1 MDTIVSRNT
10 IKLATTA
17 SAVDDYYNG
26 CDIIFTRFDKRTGKK
41 TLQKMSI
48 TDYDGATKIATID
61 GLWDESV
68 IPGQETAEKKDT
80 YSIVPRYPDSRVSI
94 NPAIQSLDYIV
105 SERYGRGLNP
115 IKDLYL
121 PSWLESARTCD
132 KGSDVTVEVQSG
144 TLPAV
149 NAVYKYPATG
159 DLLFQGKVVSVS
171 GQYVRFTDVIG
182 KLSNK
187 WNSWKFYDT
196 NTIVYDED
204 RVYTVSVAGV
214 KTTQPEHVTG
224 TVNGLLYIDP
234 TTTTIPLTKVSGVG
248 GDTLNLKTD
257 GNPVRAKKNGVTVS
271 GYSLYDSDGIDHW
284 RYVGWDEHSQRY
296 VTQHQT
302 NLIVDTSAPLFD
314 NMNSFLEHF
323 GGMLRYN
330 AGRYYLEIE
339 EAEGGIQ
346 PTDDPRR
353 VTEDDIV
360 SKINI
365 SDDGIRST
373 FNSLTVAFA
382 DPANKFEARN
392 ISFFNSEFLK
402 TDRNVPK
409 KGTLSIPGITS
420 YYNARLLADKFLIK
434 SRYNLKISFNMSP
447 KGALLLAGRVI
458 EVPYYRYGWSDKK
471 FRITDLTHNPD
482 CSVDIVAEEYDD
494 SYYNISPIMKLPG
507 VGVGGSRGNTTLAS
521 PTNLIATN
529 NTSGNEGIAGIQLT
543 WDNAPGANP
552 NYVTTEVHMSYSS
565 NYQIT
570 VTNISAN
577 NLLTTSTAHGLMVDS
592 LITSESSSNGLI
604 SEGKY
609 YVIETPSSTT
619 FKISYQKGG
628 PAVSLVNGSGAFV
641 FTTARIIAEVPVPEN
656 SYFDANTGGETD
668 RIEKYYWIR
677 HRINA

>member
-1 MDTIVSRNT
+1 
-10 IKLATTA
+10 
-17 SAVDDYYNG
+17 
-26 CDIIFTRFDKRTGKK
+26 
-41 TLQKMSI
+41 
-48 TDYDGATKIATID
+48 
-61 GLWDESV
+61 
-68 IPGQETAEKKDT
+68 
-80 YSIVPRYPDSRVSI
+80 
-94 NPAIQSLDYIV
+94 
-105 SERYGRGLNP
+105 
-115 IKDLYL
+115 
-121 PSWLESARTCD
+121 
-132 KGSDVTVEVQSG
+132 
-144 TLPAV
+144 
-149 NAVYKYPATG
+149 
-159 DLLFQGKVVSVS
+159 
-171 GQYVRFTDVIG
+171 
-182 KLSNK
+182 
-187 WNSWKFYDT
+187 
-196 NTIVYDED
+196 
-204 RVYTVSVAGV
+204 
-214 KTTQPEHVTG
+214 
-224 TVNGLLYIDP
+224 
-234 TTTTIPLTKVSGVG
+234 
-248 GDTLNLKTD
+248 
-257 GNPVRAKKNGVTVS
+257 
-271 GYSLYDSDGIDHW
+271 
-284 RYVGWDEHSQRY
+284 
-296 VTQHQT
+296 
-302 NLIVDTSAPLFD
+302 
-314 NMNSFLEHF
+314 
-323 GGMLRYN
+323 
-330 AGRYYLEIE
+330 
-339 EAEGGIQ
+339 
-346 PTDDPRR
+346 
-353 VTEDDIV
+353 
-360 SKINI
+360 
-365 SDDGIRST
+365 
-373 FNSLTVAFA
+373 
-382 DPANKFEARN
+382 
-392 ISFFNSEFLK
+392 
-402 TDRNVPK
+402 
-409 KGTLSIPGITS
+409 
-420 YYNARLLADKFLIK
+420 
-434 SRYNLKISFNMSP
+434 MSP